1 MMLSISELAISA
13 SLPASIPTVLAAVGK
28 ALDIDRLLVLAGA
41 PPLASRDDAL
51 QYEWE
56 RSDDILRFAAIE
68 EAITESSHDEPW
80 VLPLA
85 HPAMANSNDATGF
98 IAQVMQVLRTRS
110 TLHIPI
116 FVAGTYWGRIIAD
129 DCANP
134 REWASIEIEAL
145 TVFANVI
152 GGVLSHEETRT
163 RIEQLVRYE
172 PVTGLPNR
180 RMFIETLAREI
191 GRPRDADQG
200 FGVLVISLDNFED
213 IEASRGHGIG
223 NGLLQAVAERL
234 RVAIREIDTL
244 ARFNTSTF
252 TVLEIDGRD
261 PADLARLADRLVD
274 LFDQPFDV
282 AGEAFRTTVS
292 VGVAAFEPPSLDAES
307 LLARAQLA
315 LGRAKT
321 DGGHGYR
328 FYTDAMDANM
338 RTRVTLEKDL
348 GHAITAGQLELHYQP
363 QVDTRS
369 NVIVGFEALVRW
381 RHPTRGMISPAHFI
395 PAAEKTG
402 QVVAIGSFAM
412 REACLQ
418 MKRWMDLGIAPPLIA
433 VNVSVVQFRAPLAFT
448 NELESI
454 LVETGVAAH
463 QIEIEL
469 TESVLMEASTEHA
482 NTLERIR
489 ALGFRLDIDD
499 FGNGYSSLDYLRRL
513 HVDRIKI
520 PRNFTTDLCRLPK
533 DASIVQALL
542 NLARDLAIDVI
553 VEGVESEEE
562 LLTLMAMGCR
572 FVQGFYYSKPLS
584 VVDATDMLRI
594 GRVMPAASAPMAL
607 AP

>member
-1 MMLSISELAISA
+1 MA
-13 SLPASIPTVLAAVGK
+13 T
-28 ALDIDRLLVLAGA
+28 
-41 PPLASRDDAL
+41 
-51 QYEWE
+51 
-56 RSDDILRFAAIE
+56 
-68 EAITESSHDEPW
+68 SH
-80 VLPLA
+80 
-85 HPAMANSNDATGF
+85 DATGF
-98 IAQVMQVLRTRS
+98 IAQVMQVLHTRS

-116 FVAGTYWGRIIAD
+116 FTAGTYWGRIVAD
-129 DCANP
+129 DCIKP
-134 REWASIEIEAL
+134 REWAAIEIDAL